1 MHCFG
6 GGVVVVVVVVV
17 AVAAAAVVVVDCISG
32 ILNNDLAC
40 LSVPLYTRF
49 ASR

>member
-1 MHCFG
+1 
-6 GGVVVVVVVVV
+6 V
-17 AVAAAAVVVVDCISG
+17 AVAAAVVVVSG

-49 ASR
+49 AFR